1 MSFKTSQE
9 ELIIRIRELESAM
22 ITLKEQDSA
31 MLQDL
36 QQQLNEAQS
45 KLDHTNEELTTV
57 LKKKKKLYLYYKV
70 FL

>member
-57 LKKKKKLYLYYKV
+57 LKKKKKLYLYYEV

>member
-1 MSFKTSQE
+1 MSFKTTQE